1 MTSVE
6 NTTSSTKNIKDN
18 RKVVV
23 AKFYAPRIVFKIP
36 DGIDLED
43 KTVVKKWWVRN
54 GTLYINFVDGHN
66 EEIDEEYSTGFEE
79 LDCVQET
86 VIEDAE
92 DWNVE
97 YSQDE
102 EEEEEDECL
111 AHPPYYCDGGCGK
124 IVGDGYDDEC
134 KRICSLCEVTTD
146 DVYYNY
152 YICNHCFKIHSD
164 RDEIDCKYCG
174 RKWCVMLYQA
184 TNQKNAIKEARQ

>member
-1 MTSVE
+1 MTSVM
-6 NTTSSTKNIKDN
+6 NTTNSDTKNIKDN

-36 DGIDLED
+36 DGIDLEN

-102 EEEEEDECL
+102 EEEEEEER
-111 AHPPYYCDGGCGK
+111 
-124 IVGDGYDDEC
+124 DDAP
-134 KRICSLCEVTTD
+134 
-146 DVYYNY
+146 DVLFGVVYNY

-164 RDEIDCKYCG
+164 PDAIDCEYCG
-174 RKWCVMLYQA
+174 RKLCVMLYQA
-184 TNQKNAIKEARQ
+184 TNKKNAIKEARQ

>member
-1 MTSVE
+1 MTWGVFESLKVE
-6 NTTSSTKNIKDN
+6 TQLLVGSSD
-18 RKVVV
+18 RHAVGSLWLPELSAFHKVVV

-102 EEEEEDECL
+102 EEEE
-111 AHPPYYCDGGCGK
+111 
-124 IVGDGYDDEC
+124 DD
-134 KRICSLCEVTTD
+134 
-146 DVYYNY
+146 
-152 YICNHCFKIHSD
+152 
-164 RDEIDCKYCG
+164 
-174 RKWCVMLYQA
+174 
-184 TNQKNAIKEARQ
+184 

>member
-6 NTTSSTKNIKDN
+6 NTTASTKNIKDN

-79 LDCVQET
+79 LNCVEEAD
-86 VIEDAE
+86 IEDAD

-97 YSQDE
+97 YSED
-102 EEEEEDECL
+102 EEEEDE
-111 AHPPYYCDGGCGK
+111 
-124 IVGDGYDDEC
+124 
-134 KRICSLCEVTTD
+134 
-146 DVYYNY
+146 
-152 YICNHCFKIHSD
+152 
-164 RDEIDCKYCG
+164 
-174 RKWCVMLYQA
+174 
-184 TNQKNAIKEARQ
+184 KEEEK